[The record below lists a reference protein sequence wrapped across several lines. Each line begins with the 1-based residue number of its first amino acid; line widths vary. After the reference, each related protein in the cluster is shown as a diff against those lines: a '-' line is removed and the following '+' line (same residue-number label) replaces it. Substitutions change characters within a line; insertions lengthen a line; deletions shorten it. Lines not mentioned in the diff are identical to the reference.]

1 MTFGLILLV
10 LLAALLH
17 ATWNAL
23 AKKSTDPLFG
33 IGSFRLFCALASAC
47 FIPFVGLPA
56 NESWG
61 LLVLSV
67 LIHSVY
73 YFTAAASLKAADL
86 SQIYPIYRGM
96 SPLLIALLAAYFTG
110 EWLKPL
116 QWFAVILISL
126 ALLSL
131 AWHRNLAGRVTPQ
144 ALAWGLTTSLLIA
157 CYTVVDGVGV
167 RLAGEPLSYIVWLFA
182 LESVPI
188 CLYLVLR
195 KRQGFTT
202 YMRDNLMM
210 CIAGGLAS
218 AVAYGL
224 VIFAMSLGTIA
235 LVSSL
240 RETSV
245 LFAALIGTLFLN
257 EQFGR
262 RRIFAACMV
271 VIGAVLIRLSS

>member
-1 MTFGLILLV
+1 MNFGLILLV

-23 AKKSTDPLFG
+23 AKKSTEPLFG
-33 IGSFRLFCALASAC
+33 IGSFRLFCALAAAC

-56 NESWG
+56 PESWG

-67 LIHSVY
+67 LVHSVY
-73 YFTAAASLKAADL
+73 
-86 SQIYPIYRGM
+86 
-96 SPLLIALLAAYFTG
+96 YFTG
-110 EWLKPL
+110 EWLKPQ
-116 QWFAVILISL
+116 QWFAVLLISL

-131 AWHRNLAGRVTPQ
+131 ALQRNLAGRVTPQ

-157 CYTVVDGVGV
+157 CYTVVDGAGV
-167 RLAGEPLSYIVWLFA
+167 R
-182 LESVPI
+182 
-188 CLYLVLR
+188 
-195 KRQGFTT
+195 
-202 YMRDNLMM
+202 
-210 CIAGGLAS
+210 IAGGLAS

-240 RETSV
+240 RETGV
-245 LFAALIGTLFLN
+245 LFAALIGTLFLK
-257 EQFGR
+257 EQFGQ

-271 VIGAVLIRLSS
+271 VTGAVLIRLSN

>member
-1 MTFGLILLV
+1 MNFGLILLV

-23 AKKSTDPLFG
+23 AKKSTEPLFG
-33 IGSFRLFCALASAC
+33 IGSFRLFCALAAAC

-56 NESWG
+56 PESWG

-67 LIHSVY
+67 LIHSAY

-110 EWLKPL
+110 EWLKPQ
-116 QWFAVILISL
+116 QWFAVLLISL

-131 AWHRNLAGRVTPQ
+131 AWQRNLAGRVTPQ

-167 RLAGEPLSYIVWLFA
+167 RIVGEPLSYIVWLFA
-182 LESVPI
+182 LEALPI
-188 CLYLVLR
+188 CFYLLLR
-195 KRQGFTT
+195 KRDGFGT
-202 YMRDNLMM
+202 YVRDNLVM

-245 LFAALIGTLFLN
+245 LFAALIGTLFLK

-271 VIGAVLIRLSS
+271 VIGAVLIRLSN